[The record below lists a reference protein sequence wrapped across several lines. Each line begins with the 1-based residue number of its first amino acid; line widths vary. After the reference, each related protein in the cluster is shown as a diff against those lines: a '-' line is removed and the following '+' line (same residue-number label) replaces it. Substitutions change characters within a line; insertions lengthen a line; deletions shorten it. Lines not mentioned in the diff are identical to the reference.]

1 MRICC
6 LGSGSSGNA
15 VLVEAHDQ
23 DRRTRVL
30 VDAGFSARDLESRLG
45 TAGVHPGGLDAILI
59 THDHGDHTRG
69 MGVFARRHGT
79 RVHLTERTFAACRD
93 LFRGGEQTE
102 TYTAARPFQVGA
114 LRVEPFLT
122 AHDAADP
129 VAIALVDTAT
139 GARLGIA
146 TDLGRPT
153 AGVRHA
159 LSRCDFLVLEA
170 NHDEVMLRVGPYP
183 RSVQARIAS
192 SHGHLSN
199 HAAARFATELLHPR
213 LAGVLLAHLSSECN
227 DPELARAVVGGA
239 LAHAG
244 WRGWLDVARQDV
256 PGPWLDVEAL
266 RLRCDPEQLSLL

>member
-15 VLVEAHDQ
+15 VLVEAPD
-23 DRRTRVL
+23 TRVL

-45 TAGVHPGGLDAILI
+45 TVGVDPRQLSAIII

-69 MGVFARRHGT
+69 VGVFARRHGT
-79 RVHLTERTFAACRD
+79 PVHLTERTYKACRA
-93 LFRGGEQTE
+93 LFRGEERTQI
-102 TYTAARPFQVGA
+102 YTVAQPFTVGG

-129 VAIALVDTAT
+129 VAVALVDVAT
-139 GARLGIA
+139 EARLGIA

-153 AGVRHA
+153 AGVRYA
-159 LSRCDFLVLEA
+159 LSNCDFLVLEA
-170 NHDEVMLRVGPYP
+170 NHDEIMLRASPYP
-183 RSVQARIAS
+183 RSVQDRIAS

-199 HAAARFATELLHPR
+199 RAAAHFAAELAHPR
-213 LAGVLLAHLSSECN
+213 LAGVLLAHLSTHCN
-227 DPELARAVVGGA
+227 DPVLARDVVGSA
-239 LAHAG
+239 LARAG
-244 WRGWLDVARQDV
+244 WRGWLDVARQDT

-266 RLRCDPEQLSLL
+266 RNRCGPNQLSLL